1 MLHSGKPRYSQ
12 RIFVYRIVACYFVDG
27 THKKDGFLSKK
38 AFGQILQLIL
48 EKPVKQYC
56 HSFVKKVFLTSV
68 GYSYQN
74 CTNQQK

>member
-1 MLHSGKPRYSQ
+1 MLFWRWHSQKS
-12 RIFVYRIVACYFVDG
+12 RIFVQ
-27 THKKDGFLSKK
+27 K

-56 HSFVKKVFLTSV
+56 HSFVKKFFLTSV